1 MTDLDASSGGAWT
14 ADEPPTPLA
23 RFDITVLRVDSDGRV
38 RFSNGVLERELQR
51 EPRALIGHTL
61 EHLLDDR
68 SGKQIAAI
76 LKSDDAADP
85 GMFEICFADK
95 RAAAMNGAFQVAKD
109 EHGIWLVRLP
119 LDPEK
124 VRLQSDLAGRT
135 DDLAVS
141 NASLAKAIDRL
152 KEQKDELEQQKEELE
167 QQTEQLSEQATELE
181 MQLEELE
188 VQKEQLSRQKDELA
202 KQAEVLS
209 EARRRAEVQAD
220 EYKQVSDLLH
230 SANEALEERARAL
243 RDATEAKSRFLATM
257 SHELRTP
264 LNAVLGYSG
273 LLRDGVYGSMNEPQ
287 ERAILN
293 IVRRAKDL
301 QLLIDDVLDLSKI
314 EAGRMELRYEEFDPR
329 VILTEVEETIAPL
342 ASEKKLTIRSMVRSA
357 PASVRLDRTKYKQIL
372 TNLASNALK
381 FTPVGGTVEVI
392 VEGNPDGKRFVSRVR
407 DTGIGIAP
415 QNLERIFESFRQV
428 EDGTTRRYG
437 GTGLGLAI
445 ARRLTELMNGTIRA
459 ESTLGQGATFVV
471 TLPVVSEEQ
480 AQAVAATA
488 APEAVGA
495 ENDPVILAI
504 DDDPEVIL
512 LLRDSLAAARF
523 RVVGALDANR
533 GLELAR
539 MLKPFAITLDIMMPE
554 KDGWEVL
561 KELKADPELADI
573 PVLIMSIV
581 SERALGFSLGV
592 TDYLV
597 KPVDRKVLIDVL
609 ERLRE
614 RREGRV
620 ALVVDED
627 PDARAVLE
635 DLLRSLHFEVR
646 CVAEGTEALQA
657 LDDVVPTVLFLSVTI
672 PEDELAAVIAR
683 VQSAKYA
690 DQTRTVLVA
699 RTDEEQAH
707 RDWLRRAAAAVVDD
721 TALGEG
727 ETSREAL
734 MSQLRTVLAEIN
746 SQQSTS

>member
-14 ADEPPTPLA
+14 AEKPPTPLA
-23 RFDITVLRVDSDGRV
+23 RFAIAVLRVDSEGRV
-38 RFSNGVLERELQR
+38 RFSNGVLELKLER
-51 EPRALIGHTL
+51 EPRALVGRTL
-61 EHLLDDR
+61 DELLDDR
-68 SGKQIAAI
+68 SRNQIAAI
-76 LKSDDAADP
+76 LASADAAP
-85 GMFEICFADK
+85 PSMVELCFADE
-95 RAAAMNGAFQVAKD
+95 RAATMSGAFQVAKD
-109 EHGIWLVRLP
+109 EHGVWLVRLP

-124 VRLQSDLAGRT
+124 LRLRSDLAGRT
-135 DDLAVS
+135 DDLAAS
-141 NASLAKAIDRL
+141 NAGLAKAIERL
-152 KEQKDELEQQKEELE
+152 KEQKHELEQQKEELE

-188 VQKEQLSRQKDELA
+188 VQKEQLARQKDELA
-202 KQAEVLS
+202 KQAEVLL
-209 EARRRAEVQAD
+209 EARRRAEAQAD
-220 EYKQVSDLLH
+220 EYRQVSDLLH
-230 SANEALEERARAL
+230 TANEQLEERAQAL

-273 LLRDGVYGSMNEPQ
+273 LLRDGVYGAMNEPQ

-314 EAGRMELRYEEFDPR
+314 EAGRLELRYEEFDPR
-329 VILTEVEETIAPL
+329 VILAEVEETIAPL
-342 ASEKKLTIRSMVRSA
+342 ANEKKLTIRSNAASA
-357 PASVRLDRTKYKQIL
+357 PALVRLDRTKYKQIL

-381 FTPVGGTVEVI
+381 FTPVGGTVEI
-392 VEGNPDGKRFVSRVR
+392 TIEGLDDKRFGTRVR

-459 ESTLGQGATFVV
+459 ESKLGQGATFVV
-471 TLPVVSEEQ
+471 TLPVVSEEE
-480 AQAVAATA
+480 AQAVAATEP
-488 APEAVGA
+488 PEAAGA
-495 ENDPVILAI
+495 ANDPVILAI

-561 KELKADPELADI
+561 KELKADAELADI

-614 RREGRV
+614 RREGRA

-627 PDARAVLE
+627 PDARSVLE

-646 CVAEGTEALQA
+646 CVAGGTEALQA

-699 RTDEEQAH
+699 RTDEEQAN
-707 RDWLRRAAAAVVDD
+707 RDWLRRAAAAVIDD
-721 TALGEG
+721 SALDQA

-734 MSQLRTVLAEIN
+734 MHQLRAVLAEIN
-746 SQQSTS
+746 TQQPAS

>member
-1 MTDLDASSGGAWT
+1 MTDLDPSSGRAST

-23 RFDITVLRVDSDGRV
+23 RFDIAVLRVDPDGRV

-51 EPRALIGHTL
+51 QPGDLTGKAL
-61 EHLLDDR
+61 EDLLDDR
-68 SGKQIAAI
+68 TRGRVAKI
-76 LKSDDAADP
+76 LKSVDTAAP
-85 GMFEICFADK
+85 GLFELCFADD
-95 RAAAMNGAFQVAKD
+95 RAAAMNGAFQAARD

-119 LDPEK
+119 LDP
-124 VRLQSDLAGRT
+124 RT
-135 DDLAVS
+135 AQLRDDLAERNQDLARS
-141 NASLAKAIDRL
+141 NTGLASAIEQL
-152 KEQKDELEQQKEELE
+152 NQQKEELEQQKEELE

-188 VQKEQLSRQKDELA
+188 VQKEQLARQKDELST
-202 KQAEVLS
+202 QAEILS
-209 EARRRAEVQAD
+209 DARRRAEAQAN
-220 EYKQVSDLLH
+220 EYREVSDLLH
-230 SANEALEERARAL
+230 AANAQLEERAQAL

-273 LLRDGVYGSMNEPQ
+273 LLRDGVYGAMNEAQ

-314 EAGRMELRYEEFDPR
+314 EAGRMELRYEEFDVN
-329 VILTEVEETIAPL
+329 VILTEVAETIAPL
-342 ASEKKLTIRSMVRSA
+342 ASEKQLQVKTSVTSGVTA
-357 PASVRLDRTKYKQIL
+357 VRLDRTKYKQIL
-372 TNLASNALK
+372 TNLASNAVK
-381 FTPVGGTVEVI
+381 FTPVGGTVEI
-392 VEGNPDGKRFVSRVR
+392 TIEPGDASHFVTRVR

-459 ESTLGQGATFVV
+459 ESTLGKGATFVV
-471 TLPVVSEEQ
+471 TLPVASEQE
-480 AQAVAATA
+480 AQAVAATETPA
-488 APEAVGA
+488 AEGVAT
-495 ENDPVILAI
+495 DPVILAI

-561 KELKADPELADI
+561 KELKADPDLAEI

-627 PDARAVLE
+627 PDARSVLN
-635 DLLRSLHFEVR
+635 DLLRSLHFEVQ
-646 CVAEGTEALQA
+646 CVAGGTEALQA
-657 LDDVVPTVLFLSVTI
+657 LDQTVPTVLFLSATI

-683 VQSAKYA
+683 VQSERYA
-690 DQTRTVLVA
+690 DQTRTVLVT
-699 RTDEEQAH
+699 RTDEQQEH
-707 RDWLRRAAAAVVDD
+707 RDWLRRAAAAVIDD
-721 TALGEG
+721 SALAKGES
-727 ETSREAL
+727 SRE
-734 MSQLRTVLAEIN
+734 SIVRQLRAVLDDISAQKAA
-746 SQQSTS
+746 S

>member
-1 MTDLDASSGGAWT
+1 MTDLVSSSGSAGT
-14 ADEPPTPLA
+14 DQDPPTPLP
-23 RFDITVLRVDSDGRV
+23 RFDIAVLRVDPDGRV
-38 RFSNGVLERELQR
+38 RFSNGVLERELAR
-51 EPRALIGHTL
+51 EPRALVGRPLHEL
-61 EHLLDDR
+61 ADDR
-68 SGKQIAAI
+68 SRERIANALEAADGTELSLANGVFQIA
-76 LKSDDAADP
+76 
-85 GMFEICFADK
+85 
-95 RAAAMNGAFQVAKD
+95 RD
-109 EHGIWLVRLP
+109 EHGVWLVRLP
-119 LDPEK
+119 IDSDST
-124 VRLQSDLAGRT
+124 RLRADIDERNEDLART
-135 DDLAVS
+135 
-141 NASLAKAIDRL
+141 NGSLAKAIEQL
-152 KEQKDELEQQKEELE
+152 KEQKEELEQQKEELE
-167 QQTEQLSEQATELE
+167 LQTEQLSEQATELE
-181 MQLEELE
+181 MQMEQLE
-188 VQKEQLSRQKDELA
+188 VQKAELERQKEELGR
-202 KQAEVLS
+202 QAEFLA
-209 EARRRAEVQAD
+209 EARRRAEAQAN

-230 SANEALEERARAL
+230 SANEQLEERAQAL

-273 LLRDGVYGSMNEPQ
+273 LLRDGVYGAMNEAQ

-329 VILTEVEETIAPL
+329 VILAEVEETIAPL
-342 ASEKKLTIRSMVRSA
+342 ASEKRLQLKMSATSA
-357 PASVRLDRTKYKQIL
+357 PAHVRLDRTKYKQIL
-372 TNLASNALK
+372 TNLASNAVK
-381 FTPVGGTVEVI
+381 FTPFGGTVEI
-392 VEGNPDGKRFVSRVR
+392 TIDGSAGTQFVTRVR

-471 TLPVVSEEQ
+471 TLPVVSEEE
-480 AQAVAATA
+480 AQAVAATET
-488 APEAVGA
+488 PEAAGA
-495 ENDPVILAI
+495 ANDPVILAI

-627 PDARAVLE
+627 PDARSVLE

-646 CVAEGTEALQA
+646 CVAGGTEALQA
-657 LDDVVPTVLFLSVTI
+657 LDDTVPTVLFLSVTI

-683 VQSAKYA
+683 VQSARYA

-699 RTDEEQAH
+699 RTDEEQRH
-707 RDWLRRAAAAVVDD
+707 RDWLRRAATAVIDD
-721 TALGEG
+721 SALDQG

-734 MSQLRTVLAEIN
+734 MAQLRSVLAEITAR
-746 SQQSTS
+746 QSAP

>member
-1 MTDLDASSGGAWT
+1 MAA
-14 ADEPPTPLA
+14 EPHTPLA
-23 RFDITVLRVDSDGRV
+23 RFDIAVLRIDFSGRV
-38 RFSNGVLERELQR
+38 RFSKGVLERELAR
-51 EPRALIGHTL
+51 EPQALVGHAL
-61 EHLLDDR
+61 YGLLDDASR
-68 SGKQIAAI
+68 RRIAEV
-76 LKSDDAADP
+76 LQSSDGAVP
-85 GMFEICFADK
+85 GHFQLCFADD

-109 EHGIWLVRLP
+109 EHGVWLVRLP

-124 VRLQSDLAGRT
+124 LRLRSDLAGRT

-141 NASLAKAIDRL
+141 NASLAKAIERL
-152 KEQKDELEQQKEELE
+152 KEQKEELEQQKEELE
-167 QQTEQLSEQATELE
+167 QQTEQLAEQATELE
-181 MQLEELE
+181 MQLEEME
-188 VQKEQLSRQKDELA
+188 VQKEQLAQQKDELA

-230 SANEALEERARAL
+230 TANEQLEERAQAL

-342 ASEKKLTIRSMVRSA
+342 ASEKKLQIRANAASA
-357 PASVRLDRTKYKQIL
+357 PQSVRLDRTKYKQIL
-372 TNLASNALK
+372 TNLTSNAVK

-392 VEGNPDGKRFVSRVR
+392 IEGGPDGKRFVSRVR

-471 TLPVVSEEQ
+471 TLPVVSEEE
-480 AQAVAATA
+480 AQAVAATETPEPAGA
-488 APEAVGA
+488 A
-495 ENDPVILAI
+495 NDPVILAI

-523 RVVGALDANR
+523 RVVGALDADR
-533 GLELAR
+533 GLELAH

-561 KELKADPELADI
+561 KELKADPDLADI

-627 PDARAVLE
+627 PDARSVLE

-646 CVAEGTEALQA
+646 CVAGGTDALQA
-657 LDDVVPTVLFLSVTI
+657 LDNVVPTVLFLSVTM

-683 VQSAKYA
+683 VQSARYA

-721 TALGEG
+721 SALDQG

>member
-1 MTDLDASSGGAWT
+1 MTDLDPSRGSAGT
-14 ADEPPTPLA
+14 AEQPPAPLA
-23 RFDITVLRVDSDGRV
+23 RFDIAVLRVDSDARV
-38 RFSNGVLERELQR
+38 RFSNGVLERELAR
-51 EPRALIGHTL
+51 EPGALIGRAL
-61 EHLLDDR
+61 DDLLDDR
-68 SGKQIAAI
+68 SRKRVAEV
-76 LKSDDAADP
+76 LKSNTAAAP
-85 GMFEICFADK
+85 GLFELCFADA
-95 RAAAMNGAFQVAKD
+95 RAATMNGAFQVARD
-109 EHGIWLVRLP
+109 EHGVWLVRLP
-119 LDPEK
+119 MDPDTE
-124 VRLQSDLAGRT
+124 RLRGDLAERNK
-135 DDLAVS
+135 DLART
-141 NASLAKAIDRL
+141 NDSLAAAIEQL
-152 KEQKDELEQQKEELE
+152 KQQKEELEQQKEELE
-167 QQTEQLSEQATELE
+167 LQTEQLSEQATELE
-181 MQLEELE
+181 MHTEKLEIQKAQLET
-188 VQKEQLSRQKDELA
+188 QKEELA
-202 KQAEVLS
+202 RQAQFLA
-209 EARRRAEVQAD
+209 EARKRAEAQAD

-230 SANEALEERARAL
+230 SANEELEQRAQAL

-264 LNAVLGYSG
+264 LNAVLGYAG

-329 VILTEVEETIAPL
+329 VILAEVEETIAPL
-342 ASEKKLTIRSMVRSA
+342 ASEKKLTIRANAASA
-357 PASVRLDRTKYKQIL
+357 PVSVRLDRTKYKQIL

-381 FTPVGGTVEVI
+381 FTPVSGTVEI
-392 VEGNPDGKRFVSRVR
+392 TIEGLDAKRFVTRVR

-459 ESTLGQGATFVV
+459 ESKLGQGATFVV

-480 AQAVAATA
+480 AQAVAATE
-488 APEAVGA
+488 PTEGA
-495 ENDPVILAI
+495 DSGSDTVILAI

-627 PDARAVLE
+627 ADARAVLE
-635 DLLRSLHFEVR
+635 DLLRSLHFDVR
-646 CVAEGTEALQA
+646 CVAGGAEALQA
-657 LDDVVPTVLFLSVTI
+657 LDDTVPTVLFMSVTI
-672 PEDELAAVIAR
+672 PETELAAVIAR
-683 VQSAKYA
+683 VQSEKYA
-690 DQTRTVLVA
+690 NQTRTVLVA

-707 RDWLRRAAAAVVDD
+707 RDWLRRAATAVIDD
-721 TALGEG
+721 SALDQGEA
-727 ETSREAL
+727 SREAL
-734 MSQLRTVLAEIN
+734 MRQLRSVLADITA
-746 SQQSTS
+746 QSAS

>member
-14 ADEPPTPLA
+14 AEEPPTPLT
-23 RFDITVLRVDSDGRV
+23 RFAIAVLRVDSDGRV
-38 RFSNGVLERELQR
+38 RFSNGILERELEQ
-51 EPRALIGHTL
+51 EPRSLVGRTL
-61 EHLLDDR
+61 DELLDER
-68 SGKQIAAI
+68 SRRQIAAI
-76 LKSDDAADP
+76 LKSAGASAP
-85 GMFEICFADK
+85 GLFELCFADQ
-95 RAAAMNGAFQVAKD
+95 RAANMNGAFQVARD
-109 EHGIWLVRLP
+109 EHGVWLVRLP
-119 LDPEK
+119 IDSEK
-124 VRLQSDLAGRT
+124 VRMRT
-135 DDLAVS
+135 DLIERTDELARS
-141 NASLAKAIDRL
+141 NASLAKAIDQL
-152 KEQKDELEQQKEELE
+152 KEQKEELEQQKEELE
-167 QQTEQLSEQATELE
+167 QQTEQLAEQATELE

-188 VQKEQLSRQKDELA
+188 VQKEQLAR
-202 KQAEVLS
+202 QAEVMS
-209 EARRRAEVQAD
+209 EARRRAEAQAD
-220 EYKQVSDLLH
+220 EYRQVSDLLH
-230 SANEALEERARAL
+230 TANEQLEERAQAL

-329 VILTEVEETIAPL
+329 VILAEVEETIAPL
-342 ASEKKLTIRSMVRSA
+342 ASEKKLTIRGNAASA
-357 PASVRLDRTKYKQIL
+357 PAPVRLDRTKYKQIL
-372 TNLASNALK
+372 TNLASNAVK

-392 VEGNPDGKRFVSRVR
+392 IEGGGDGKRFVSRVR

-480 AQAVAATA
+480 AQAVAATET
-488 APEAVGA
+488 PEAAGA
-495 ENDPVILAI
+495 ANDPVILAI

-523 RVVGALDANR
+523 RVVGALEANR

-646 CVAEGTEALQA
+646 CVAGGTEALQS

-707 RDWLRRAAAAVVDD
+707 RDWLRRAATAVIDD
-721 TALGEG
+721 SALDQAD
-727 ETSREAL
+727 TSRESL
-734 MSQLRTVLAEIN
+734 MHQLRTVLAEIN
-746 SQQSTS
+746 AHQSAS

>member
-1 MTDLDASSGGAWT
+1 MTDLDPSTGSAGT
-14 ADEPPTPLA
+14 AEEPPTPLA
-23 RFDITVLRVDSDGRV
+23 RFNIAVLRVDPDGRV
-38 RFSNGVLERELQR
+38 RFSNGVLERELAR
-51 EPRALIGHTL
+51 EPGTLVGHALHQL
-61 EHLLDDR
+61 VDDR
-68 SGKQIAAI
+68 SRERITKVLESA
-76 LKSDDAADP
+76 DAA
-85 GMFEICFADK
+85 ELYFAND
-95 RAAAMNGAFQVAKD
+95 RATTDGTFQVAKD
-109 EHGIWLVRLP
+109 EHGVWLVRLP
-119 LDPEK
+119 IDRGTEQL
-124 VRLQSDLAGRT
+124 RGDLAERNK
-135 DDLAVS
+135 DLARS
-141 NASLAKAIDRL
+141 NDSLAKAIEQLR
-152 KEQKDELEQQKEELE
+152 EQKDELEQQKEELE
-167 QQTEQLSEQATELE
+167 LQTEQLSEQATELE
-181 MQLEELE
+181 MQMEQLE
-188 VQKEQLSRQKDELA
+188 VQKAELERQKDELA
-202 KQAEVLS
+202 RQTEFLA
-209 EARRRAEVQAD
+209 EARKRAEAQAN

-230 SANEALEERARAL
+230 SANEELEQRAQAL

-273 LLRDGVYGSMNEPQ
+273 LLRDGVYGAMNQAQ

-329 VILTEVEETIAPL
+329 VILAEVEETIAPL
-342 ASEKKLTIRSMVRSA
+342 ASEKNLKIRSNAVSA
-357 PASVRLDRTKYKQIL
+357 PAAVRLDRTKYKQIL
-372 TNLASNALK
+372 TNLASNAVK
-381 FTPVGGTVEVI
+381 FTPVGGTVEI
-392 VEGNPDGKRFVSRVR
+392 TVEGNDSKRFVSRVH

-471 TLPVVSEEQ
+471 TLPVVSEEE
-480 AQAVAATA
+480 AQAVAATET
-488 APEAVGA
+488 PEAAGA
-495 ENDPVILAI
+495 ASDPVILAI

-561 KELKADPELADI
+561 KDLKADPELADI

-614 RREGRV
+614 RREGRI

-627 PDARAVLE
+627 PDARSVLE

-646 CVAEGTEALQA
+646 CVAGGTEALQA
-657 LDDVVPTVLFLSVTI
+657 LNDTVPTVLFLSVTI

-707 RDWLRRAAAAVVDD
+707 RDWLRRAATAVIDD
-721 TALGEG
+721 SALDQGD
-727 ETSREAL
+727 TSRDAL
-734 MSQLRTVLAEIN
+734 MRQLRSVLAEIN
-746 SQQSTS
+746 TQQPTT

>member
-1 MTDLDASSGGAWT
+1 MTDLENSSGSAWT

-23 RFDITVLRVDSDGRV
+23 RFDIAVLRVDSDARV
-38 RFSNGVLERELQR
+38 RFSNGVLERELGR
-51 EPRALIGHTL
+51 EPRALLGHAL
-61 EHLLDDR
+61 DDLLDDR
-68 SGKQIAAI
+68 SRKRVADVLQSA
-76 LKSDDAADP
+76 DAATP
-85 GMFEICFADK
+85 VLFELRFADK
-95 RAAAMNGAFQVAKD
+95 RAATMNGAFQVARD

-119 LDPEK
+119 VDPETA
-124 VRLQSDLAGRT
+124 RLRTDLDDRDDELAQSD
-135 DDLAVS
+135 S
-141 NASLAKAIDRL
+141 SLAKAVERL
-152 KEQKDELEQQKEELE
+152 KEQKHELEQQKEELE
-167 QQTEQLSEQATELE
+167 QQTEQLAEQATELE

-188 VQKEQLSRQKDELA
+188 TQKEQLARQKDELA

-209 EARRRAEVQAD
+209 EARRRAEAQAD

-230 SANEALEERARAL
+230 SANEQLEERAQAL

-273 LLRDGVYGSMNEPQ
+273 LLRDGVYGAMNEPQ

-329 VILTEVEETIAPL
+329 VILAEVEETIAPL
-342 ASEKKLTIRSMVRSA
+342 ASEKNLRIRSNAASA

-372 TNLASNALK
+372 TNLASNAVK
-381 FTPVGGTVEVI
+381 FTPVGGTVEIV
-392 VEGNPDGKRFVSRVR
+392 VEGTAGTRFVSRVR

-471 TLPVVSEEQ
+471 TLPVVSEEE
-480 AQAVAATA
+480 AQAVAATETPEPAGA
-488 APEAVGA
+488 A
-495 ENDPVILAI
+495 NDPVILAI

-523 RVVGALDANR
+523 RVVGALEANR

-561 KELKADPELADI
+561 KDLKADPELADI

-614 RREGRV
+614 RREARV

-627 PDARAVLE
+627 PDARSVLE

-646 CVAEGTEALQA
+646 CVAGGTEALQA
-657 LDDVVPTVLFLSVTI
+657 LDDAVPTVLFLSVTI

-699 RTDEEQAH
+699 RTDEAQAD
-707 RDWLRRAAAAVVDD
+707 RDWLRRAAAAVIDD
-721 TALGEG
+721 SALDQGD
-727 ETSREAL
+727 TSREAL
-734 MSQLRTVLAEIN
+734 MRQLRAVLAEITAH
-746 SQQSTS
+746 QSAS

>member
-1 MTDLDASSGGAWT
+1 MTNLDTSSGSTGT
-14 ADEPPTPLA
+14 AQEPATPLA
-23 RFDITVLRVDSDGRV
+23 RFDIAVLRVDPDGRV
-38 RFSNGVLERELQR
+38 RFSNGVLERELKR
-51 EPRALIGHTL
+51 EPRALIGQTL
-61 EHLLDDR
+61 FDLLDDR
-68 SGKQIAAI
+68 SRKRIADL
-76 LKSDDAADP
+76 LKSADSDAP
-85 GMFEICFADK
+85 GLFELCFADEQ
-95 RAAAMNGAFQVAKD
+95 ASAMSGAFQVARD
-109 EHGIWLVRLP
+109 EHGLWLVRLP
-119 LDPEK
+119 VDPAM
-124 VRLQSDLAGRT
+124 VRLRGDLADRN
-135 DDLAVS
+135 DDLARS
-141 NASLAKAIDRL
+141 NGNLAKAIETL
-152 KEQKDELEQQKEELE
+152 KEQKHELEQQKEELAM
-167 QQTEQLSEQATELE
+167 QTEQLSEQATELE

-188 VQKEQLSRQKDELA
+188 VQKEQLARQKDELA
-202 KQAEVLS
+202 KQADVLT
-209 EARRRAEVQAD
+209 EARRRAEAQAD
-220 EYKQVSDLLH
+220 EYRQVSDLLH
-230 SANEALEERARAL
+230 TANEQLEERAQAL

-273 LLRDGVYGSMNEPQ
+273 LLRDGVYGAMNEAQ

-314 EAGRMELRYEEFDPR
+314 EAGRMELRFEEFDPR

-342 ASEKKLTIRSMVRSA
+342 AGEKKLTVKTTADHA
-357 PASVRLDRTKYKQIL
+357 PPSVRLDRTKYKQIL
-372 TNLASNALK
+372 TNLVSNAVK

-392 VEGNPDGKRFVSRVR
+392 VEASKHQQFVSRVR

-415 QNLERIFESFRQV
+415 QNLQRIFESFRQV

-445 ARRLTELMNGTIRA
+445 ARRLTELMNGSIRA

-471 TLPVVSEEQ
+471 TLPVVSEAQ
-480 AQAVAATA
+480 AQAVVATETPEPAGAA
-488 APEAVGA
+488 
-495 ENDPVILAI
+495 NDPVILAI

-561 KELKADPELADI
+561 KDLKADPELVDI

-614 RREGRV
+614 RREARV

-646 CVAEGTEALQA
+646 CVAGGTEALQA
-657 LDDVVPTVLFLSVTI
+657 LDDTVPTVLFLSVTI

-707 RDWLRRAAAAVVDD
+707 RDWLRRAATAVIDD
-721 TALGEG
+721 SALDQA

-734 MSQLRTVLAEIN
+734 MRQLRTVLAEIN
-746 SQQSTS
+746 TQQAAS

>member
-1 MTDLDASSGGAWT
+1 MTDLETPSGSAGT
-14 ADEPPTPLA
+14 AREPATPLA
-23 RFDITVLRVDSDGRV
+23 RFDIAVLRVDPSGRV
-38 RFSNGVLERELQR
+38 KYSNGVLERELGQQPGALSDRQLR
-51 EPRALIGHTL
+51 E
-61 EHLLDDR
+61 LLDERSRAQIDAALNPGDDAR
-68 SGKQIAAI
+68 SGI
-76 LKSDDAADP
+76 LQLDFANAGAPPVKS
-85 GMFEICFADK
+85 
-95 RAAAMNGAFQVAKD
+95 AFQVARD
-109 EHGIWLVRLP
+109 DHGVWLVRLP
-119 LDPEK
+119 VSADADRLRADLDDRNKE
-124 VRLQSDLAGRT
+124 LART
-135 DDLAVS
+135 
-141 NASLAKAIDRL
+141 NATLAKAIEQLR
-152 KEQKDELEQQKEELE
+152 EQKDELEQQKEELE
-167 QQTEQLSEQATELE
+167 IQTEQLSEQAAELE
-181 MQLEELE
+181 IHTEKLE
-188 VQKEQLSRQKDELA
+188 VQKAQLEAQKEELGRQAQFLA
-202 KQAEVLS
+202 
-209 EARRRAEVQAD
+209 EARKRAEAQAN
-220 EYKQVSDLLH
+220 EYRQVSDLLH
-230 SANEALEERARAL
+230 SANEQLEERAQAL

-273 LLRDGVYGSMNEPQ
+273 LLRDGVYGSMNEAQ

-329 VILTEVEETIAPL
+329 VILAEVEETIAPL
-342 ASEKKLTIRSMVRSA
+342 ANEKKLTIRCNASSA
-357 PASVRLDRTKYKQIL
+357 PAAVRLDRTKYKQIL
-372 TNLASNALK
+372 TNLASNAVK
-381 FTPVGGTVEVI
+381 FTPVSGTVEII
-392 VEGNPDGKRFVSRVR
+392 VEAIDGKRFVSRIR

-480 AQAVAATA
+480 AQAVAATETPEPAGA
-488 APEAVGA
+488 A
-495 ENDPVILAI
+495 NDPIILAI

-533 GLELAR
+533 GLELAH

-627 PDARAVLE
+627 PDARLVLE
-635 DLLRSLHFEVR
+635 DLLRSLHFDVK
-646 CVAEGTEALQA
+646 CVAGGTDALQA
-657 LDDVVPTVLFLSVTI
+657 LDETVPTVLFLSVTI
-672 PEDELAAVIAR
+672 PEDELAAVITR

-707 RDWLRRAAAAVVDD
+707 RDWLRRAAAAVIDD
-721 TALGEG
+721 SALDQGD
-727 ETSREAL
+727 TSREAL
-734 MSQLRTVLAEIN
+734 MRQLRTVLAEIN
-746 SQQSTS
+746 TQQSTS

>member
-1 MTDLDASSGGAWT
+1 MTDLDPSLGRAST
-14 ADEPPTPLA
+14 AEEPPTPLA
-23 RFDITVLRVDSDGRV
+23 RFDIAVLRVDLDGRV

-51 EPRALIGHTL
+51 HPGDVLGKGL
-61 EHLLDDR
+61 EELLDDR
-68 SGKQIAAI
+68 SRGRVANV
-76 LKSDDAADP
+76 LKSVDAAAP
-85 GMFEICFADK
+85 GFFELCFADA
-95 RAAAMNGAFQVAKD
+95 RAATMNGAFQVARD

-119 LDPEK
+119 VNPET
-124 VRLQSDLAGRT
+124 VRLRDDLAERNEDLGRTNSDLAK
-135 DDLAVS
+135 AVE
-141 NASLAKAIDRL
+141 RL
-152 KEQKDELEQQKEELE
+152 REQTDELQQQKEELE

-188 VQKEQLSRQKDELA
+188 VQKQQLANQKDELA
-202 KQAEVLS
+202 KQAEILS
-209 EARRRAEVQAD
+209 DARHRAEAQAN
-220 EYKQVSDLLH
+220 EYREVSDLLH
-230 SANEALEERARAL
+230 TANEQLEERAQAL

-273 LLRDGVYGSMNEPQ
+273 LLRDGVYGPMTEAQ

-314 EAGRMELRYEEFDPR
+314 EAGRMELRYEEFDLNT
-329 VILTEVEETIAPL
+329 ILTEVAETIAPL
-342 ASEKKLTIRSMVRSA
+342 ASEKKLQVKTTVASGVT
-357 PASVRLDRTKYKQIL
+357 SVRLDRTKYKQIL
-372 TNLASNALK
+372 TNLASNAVK
-381 FTPVGGTVEVI
+381 FTPVGGTVEI
-392 VEGNPDGKRFVSRVR
+392 AVEPADPQHFVTRVR

-415 QNLERIFESFRQV
+415 SNLERIFESFRQV

-459 ESTLGQGATFVV
+459 ESKLGKGATFVV
-471 TLPVVSEEQ
+471 TLPVASEQE
-480 AQAVAATA
+480 AQAVAATET
-488 APEAVGA
+488 PEAEGA
-495 ENDPVILAI
+495 ATDPVILAI

-561 KELKADPELADI
+561 KDLKADPDLVDI

-627 PDARAVLE
+627 PDARSVLN
-635 DLLRSLHFEVR
+635 DLLRSLDFEVR
-646 CVAEGTEALQA
+646 CVAGGTEALQA
-657 LDDVVPTVLFLSVTI
+657 LDQTVPTVLFLSATI

-683 VQSAKYA
+683 VQSDRYA

-699 RTDEEQAH
+699 RTDEEQEH
-707 RDWLRRAAAAVVDD
+707 RDWLRRAAAAVIDD
-721 TALGEG
+721 TALAAG
-727 ETSREAL
+727 ETSRE
-734 MSQLRTVLAEIN
+734 SIVRQLRTVLDDITAQKAA
-746 SQQSTS
+746 S